1 MKRRTAARIV
11 IGALLATAAGSK
23 DSPGRAAPAC
33 SAALASQLTLAI
45 GAYALIDP
53 ASAGGCVT
61 FPANASG
68 TDSAEYLVVAQ
79 SVAGTFGQ
87 RSEEHTPELQS
98 HSFISY
104 AVFCL

>member
-1 MKRRTAARIV
+1 MKLRITTRV
-11 IGALLATAAGSK
+11 VSWALVATAACSK
-23 DSPGRAAPAC
+23 DSTGPAAPAC

-68 TDSAEYLVVAQ
+68 TDSAEYLVEAQ